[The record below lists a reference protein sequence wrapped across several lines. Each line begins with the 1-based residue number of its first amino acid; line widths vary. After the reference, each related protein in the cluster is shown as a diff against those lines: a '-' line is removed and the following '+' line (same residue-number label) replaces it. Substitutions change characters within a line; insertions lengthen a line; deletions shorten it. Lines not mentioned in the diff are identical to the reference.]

1 MRFSAAEL
9 AADLDGHLQGPDVTL
24 SGLAIDSRLLVPGQL
39 FAAVRGERDGHD
51 FLAAA
56 MAAGAAAVLVE
67 RWEAVPTG
75 GGNGRAGAGDG
86 KGDGKGDM
94 ATAIVVDDVSAAL
107 KQLARVARR
116 RLPDRV
122 VGVTGSVGKTTA
134 KDLLATVLGRTFV
147 TAASQK
153 SFNNEIGVP
162 ITLANAPD
170 DTEATVVEMGARGA
184 GHIEMLCEL
193 ARPTVGLV
201 TTVQNVHTELMG
213 DLAAIAR
220 AKGELVESL
229 PADGLAVLNADVPLV
244 AAMSQRSEAR
254 VLTFGRAGEVRARE
268 IVIDEEL
275 RPSFVLV
282 SPWGEAAVRLS
293 ILGVHNVDNALAAAA
308 VSLGLGVPI
317 EEVVIG
323 LRTASSS
330 PWRMDLRRSPNGLLV
345 LNDAYNASPASVVA
359 ALRAAAALPVGEN
372 GRRVAVLGLM
382 AELGEDAPFE
392 HLAVAAVAQDLGLQ
406 LMAVGTDLYGV
417 EPVADVETALA
428 ELRSGG
434 VGDGDAV
441 LVKGSRVAGLER
453 LAALLLE

>member
-1 MRFSAAEL
+1 
-9 AADLDGHLQGPDVTL
+9 
-24 SGLAIDSRLLVPGQL
+24 
-39 FAAVRGERDGHD
+39 
-51 FLAAA
+51 
-56 MAAGAAAVLVE
+56 
-67 RWEAVPTG
+67 
-75 GGNGRAGAGDG
+75 
-86 KGDGKGDM
+86 
-94 ATAIVVDDVSAAL
+94 VDDVSAAL

-213 DLAAIAR
+213 DLSAIAR

-268 IVIDEEL
+268 IVIDEVL

-293 ILGVHNVDNALAAAA
+293 ILGEHNVDNALAAAA

-317 EEVVIG
+317 EEVAIG